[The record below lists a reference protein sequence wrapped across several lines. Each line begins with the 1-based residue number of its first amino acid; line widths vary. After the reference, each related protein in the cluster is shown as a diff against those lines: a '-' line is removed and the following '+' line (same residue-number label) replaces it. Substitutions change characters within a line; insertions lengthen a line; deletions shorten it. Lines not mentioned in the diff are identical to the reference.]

1 MDPGAPQPLSR
12 TLNRRDWATL
22 LALWLACLALDL
34 VWIHQHQAPPAW
46 DQGEHLSRAIGFST
60 LLRQP
65 VLWSSQWWHQL
76 WAEAPSYRGPL
87 TYMLSAPVLYLL
99 GPSFRSA
106 MASNAIA
113 NGLLIVSCYGLGRL
127 LHSRSAGLWSACFAG
142 LAPALLNQRTDYLID
157 LNLTAVLTGCWWLLS
172 QWRWQVQ
179 GAGWRWSWL
188 TGAGLAA
195 VFLTRPT
202 GLVLLWLPLLLL
214 TGGALQAA
222 QRRQWQ
228 PLLQLLTAS
237 GLATALCWPWFS
249 QNWLTI
255 LSTINKARQWGVAY
269 QDGLEANSL
278 EGWLYYPRLL
288 PTMAGSVLVAL
299 VLSGTGLAMFQR
311 WRSGQWERSQARPSG
326 WWVWWLS
333 LPVGGLLVCTL
344 MTSKDFRFVLPL
356 LPQVCLGLG
365 VLVARVQTRWAPL
378 WRVALLVVA
387 VQAALWN
394 QYGWGIDVSGFPSH
408 RPNPETGWPLEAI
421 VATVRRTSPHQLS
434 TIAVLPDSERLNA
447 FNLDAEGRRQQ
458 QRVAARQT
466 VAPVENAGDDLS
478 RFDWFLL
485 KDGDQGV
492 MSDERQARQAA
503 LVRASPA
510 FREAARWPLP
520 DGSTA
525 VLMRRR
531 DLSLEVQTLPQC
543 SPGSLQAS
551 FQSQPLALDITLEG
565 PAAALKGAQLLI
577 DWPNSSGA
585 LRADQAVGQGMLRVN
600 DWPAGSCI
608 RVTQRLAAR
617 AAGKGPMRIQLLD
630 ARGEL
635 QPLNVQSDSTS
646 KQSTD
651 RLVNRV
657 SALQNLGALLQRGEL
672 EALFREVGPLN
683 QSDPKQVYLADSEA
697 ILRARLQEQPSNL
710 TDLYALAVAQ
720 ALQRKADAAATTLE
734 QIHQRDP
741 TNASALMGL
750 GVVQLYRFKPSAAQ
764 QALDAAAMLTP
775 DNPTL
780 NTLRIVA
787 SALRLDLRQVQ
798 ALLK

>member
-12 TLNRRDWATL
+12 SLNRRDLGVL
-22 LALWLACLALDL
+22 LALWLACIALDL
-34 VWIHQHQAPPAW
+34 LWIQRHQAPPAW
-46 DQGEHLSRAIGFST
+46 DQGEHLSRAIGIWDQ
-60 LLRQP
+60 LRQP
-65 VLWSSQWWHQL
+65 APWSGAWWQRL

-87 TYMLSAPVLYLL
+87 TYMLSAPVLELL
-99 GPSFRSA
+99 GPGFRSA
-106 MASNAIA
+106 MASNAVF
-113 NGLLIVSCYGLGRL
+113 NGLLLLSCYGLGRQV
-127 LHSRSAGLWSACFAG
+127 HSRSAGLWSACFAA

-157 LNLTAVLTGCWWLLS
+157 LSLTAVLTGCWWLLS
-172 QWRWQVQ
+172 QRRWQVR

-188 TGAGLAA
+188 AGAGLAA

-214 TGGALQAA
+214 TGGALRAA

-237 GLATALCWPWFS
+237 GLGMALCWPWFS

-288 PTMAGSVLVAL
+288 PTMAGAVLVAL
-299 VLSGTGLAMFQR
+299 VLSGTGLALAQS
-311 WRSGQWERSQARPSG
+311 WRTGARQHRPALPRG
-326 WWVWWLS
+326 WWLWWLS
-333 LPVGGLLVCTL
+333 LPLGGLLVCTL

-356 LPQVCLGLG
+356 LPHLCMGLG
-365 VLVARVQTRWAPL
+365 VLVARVQSGWAPL
-378 WRVALLVVA
+378 WRVALVLVA

-394 QYGWGIDVSGFPSH
+394 QYGWGIDLSGFPSH

-421 VATVRRTSPHQLS
+421 VATVRRTRPYQLS

-466 VAPVENAGDDLS
+466 VAPLENAGDDLS

-503 LVRASPA
+503 LVQASPA

-531 DLSLEVQTLPQC
+531 ELSLEVQPLPQC
-543 SPGSLQAS
+543 SPGPVQMSLQT
-551 FQSQPLALDITLEG
+551 QPQGLNLTLEG
-565 PAAALKGAQLLI
+565 PATALQGARLLI
-577 DWPNSSGA
+577 DWPNSGGTI
-585 LRADQAVGQGMLRVN
+585 RADQAVGQGMLHVN
-600 DWPAGSCI
+600 DWPAGNCI
-608 RVTQRLAAR
+608 RVAQRLAAR
-617 AAGKGPMRIQLLD
+617 EAGNGPMRVQLLD
-630 ARGEL
+630 AQGRL
-635 QPLNVQSDSTS
+635 QPLNIQSKRSANPA
-646 KQSTD
+646 TD

-657 SALQNLGALLQRGEL
+657 SALQNLGALLQRGDL
-672 EALFREVGPLN
+672 DALFREVGPLN
-683 QSDPKQVYLADSEA
+683 QSDPQQVYLADSEA
-697 ILRARLQEQPSNL
+697 ILKARLQQQPANL

-720 ALQRKADAAATTLE
+720 ALQRKADAAATTLATITRLNHNE
-734 QIHQRDP
+734 P
-741 TNASALMGL
+741 SAHLAL
-750 GVVQLYRFKPSAAQ
+750 GFIQLYRFKPWAAETPLNTAKSLDPGNPTVTILTRVQ
-764 QALDAAAMLTP
+764 QAMTGQLIRAFGH
-775 DNPTL
+775 
-780 NTLRIVA
+780 
-787 SALRLDLRQVQ
+787 
-798 ALLK
+798 